1 MKGYL
6 FPGQGTQFPGMGKD
20 LYDQYQIAKNIFDS
34 ANEILGFDI
43 TKVLFEGS
51 KHDLQQTRVTQPAIY
66 IHSVVI
72 YKVMGDEFQP
82 DAVAT

>member
-43 TKVLFEGS
+43 TKILFEGS

-66 IHSVVI
+66 ILSVII
-72 YKVMGDEFQP
+72 YKVDRKS
-82 DAVAT
+82 VV

>member
-1 MKGYL
+1 
-6 FPGQGTQFPGMGKD
+6 MGKD

-43 TKVLFEGS
+43 TKILFEGS

-66 IHSVVI
+66 IHSG
-72 YKVMGDEFQP
+72 YL
-82 DAVAT
+82 

>member
-43 TKVLFEGS
+43 TKILFEGS
-51 KHDLQQTRVTQPAIY
+51 KHDLQQTRVTQPL
-66 IHSVVI
+66 
-72 YKVMGDEFQP
+72 FTFTQ
-82 DAVAT
+82 